1 MVAGKSPEP
10 LPPGWIE
17 HVQVKNGRT
26 IKYYTNGE
34 NGKKIYSRKA
44 VINLVKAGDV
54 NHGQNQGINNGE
66 TQSQGIGNGDGQNQG
81 INNGDVPNQGTP
93 KPENRRSKRST
104 TSPSPSSKL
113 ASKTDQSS
121 DWLPPGWTV
130 ELKTRS
136 TGLNNGSTYKCYV
149 SPSGRKLYSKTQVS
163 QFLNSAAN
171 INTPISNENK
181 NNIEE
186 SSSNLEVPQN
196 QTPKENQT
204 RASRKRK
211 SGMDKQTPTTVSPT
225 VAAQDI
231 SADGLP
237 AGWIKEL
244 RERACPSG
252 IIRKDPYYIDPV
264 SGYEFRSKRDVMR
277 YLETGDIKKC
287 VIKPKKRDESTPKDI
302 HHNIEESSSKLEV
315 SQNHKSVE
323 DNSHISK
330 RRKSVVDKSPAK
342 IVSPVAV
349 QNDSTGELP
358 PGWIKEYK
366 TRRLAHG
373 IRKDPYYTDPVSGYV
388 FRSKKDAFRY
398 IETGDISK
406 CAMKPTKRELGAT
419 STDISY
425 NTGKPSPKL
434 KVSKN
439 KKSMKVKR
447 HVAKKQKS
455 GIGKRPA
462 KVVSNAEVQTGS
474 VDGLPEGWS
483 RELRPRRCGTK
494 SDPYYIDPVSGFEF
508 RSKRDALRY
517 LETGDIA
524 KCIMKPTK
532 REPGSAFNDKP
543 LNIEESASKL
553 EEPQNNTSGEDLS
566 NISKKRQSHPTKIAV
581 QNSVDGLPAG
591 WIKEI
596 RTRTHASGGMREDP
610 FYIDPVSGYVF
621 RSKKDALRYLET
633 GDIGKCV
640 MKPSKRVP
648 GSTVNDIST
657 PDTDTKK
664 EESGSWTRRQLF
676 AGEELKG
683 KEGADPTDAA
693 PTQAE
698 GSNKRRRSITQDFLN
713 ASPEAEVNTVK
724 TPRRRAS
731 KGSRA
736 KPTPNALNGDASA
749 PQSMTKTRQPRK
761 TKAPSASVPGRTSK
775 RLAQNKQEVET
786 NLGLNDEG
794 ALQAG
799 IVNSS
804 GIEVNTSIS
813 PPSSDPA
820 PKVVANTGFVEQAFQ
835 SAIPNSGGIDINTSW
850 GPNDPVQKVVA
861 DLGLGEEI
869 LQGSV
874 MNTSGI
880 DVNTSLA
887 PTPSNPAPKVPQ
899 YFDAN
904 KPTTEVYHD
913 CLGDEPLFPAEN
925 RGIPG
930 KQVVGPH
937 DDDVDMNLPLPVP
950 NPPQPQYR
958 SGECWSD
965 PCLDFA
971 LKTLTGGMSAENP
984 QDHPRGAPQHQ
995 QHQQQQQQF
1004 DPPYTQGDR
1013 CFKLPVFDSSRLHP
1027 NDPSPHS
1034 GSLDK
1039 QVSAGS
1045 QSPMNSPLLPPGFGI
1060 PTYSSMGSQQS
1071 GLDARKDYHPPNL

>member
-34 NGKKIYSRKA
+34 NGKKFYSRKA

-54 NHGQNQGINNGE
+54 NYGQNQGINNGE
-66 TQSQGIGNGDGQNQG
+66 TQIQGIGNGDGQNQG
-81 INNGDVPNQGTP
+81 INNGDVPNQETP
-93 KPENRRSKRST
+93 KPESRRSKRST

-113 ASKTDQSS
+113 ASNTNQSS

-136 TGLNNGSTYKCYV
+136 TGSHNGSTYKCYI
-149 SPSGRKLYSKTQVS
+149 SPSGRKFYSKAQVS

-171 INTPISNENK
+171 SNTPISNENK

-196 QTPKENQT
+196 QTPKENQSRT
-204 RASRKRK
+204 SRKRK
-211 SGMDKQTPTTVSPT
+211 SVMDNQTPKTVSPA

-237 AGWIKEL
+237 AGWVKEL
-244 RERACPSG
+244 RTRTCPSG
-252 IIRKDPYYIDPV
+252 IRKDPYYIDPV

-287 VIKPKKRDESTPKDI
+287 VIKPKKRDESASKDI
-302 HHNIEESSSKLEV
+302 HHNIEEV
-315 SQNHKSVE
+315 SPNEKSVE
-323 DNSHISK
+323 DNSQISK
-330 RRKSVVDKSPAK
+330 RRKSVVDKRPAK

-349 QNDSTGELP
+349 QNGSESELP
-358 PGWIKEYK
+358 AGWIKEYK
-366 TRRLAHG
+366 TRRLGHG

-406 CAMKPTKRELGAT
+406 CAMKPTLREPGPT
-419 STDISY
+419 STDLS
-425 NTGKPSPKL
+425 
-434 KVSKN
+434 
-439 KKSMKVKR
+439 
-447 HVAKKQKS
+447 
-455 GIGKRPA
+455 
-462 KVVSNAEVQTGS
+462 AEGQTES
-474 VDGLPEGWS
+474 VDGLPPGWT
-483 RELRPRRCGTK
+483 REFRARKCGTK
-494 SDPYYIDPVSGFEF
+494 SDPFYVDPVSGFGF
-508 RSKRDALRY
+508 RSKKDAQRY

-543 LNIEESASKL
+543 HNIEEPASKL
-553 EEPQNNTSGEDLS
+553 EESQNNTSVEDRS
-566 NISKKRQSHPTKIAV
+566 NISKKRESQPAKIAV

-596 RTRTHASGGMREDP
+596 RTRTYASGGIREDP

-640 MKPSKRVP
+640 MKPSKRAP

-657 PDTDTKK
+657 PDTDTKQD
-664 EESGSWTRRQLF
+664 ESGSWTRRQLF
-676 AGEELKG
+676 VGEELKG
-683 KEGADPTDAA
+683 KEGADPIDAA
-693 PTQAE
+693 PIQAE
-698 GSNKRRRSITQDFLN
+698 GSNKRRRSITEDFIN
-713 ASPEAEVNTVK
+713 ASPGAEVNTVK

-731 KGSRA
+731 ATKSRA
-736 KPTPNALNGDASA
+736 KPALNGDAAVASA
-749 PQSMTKTRQPRK
+749 PQSTKTRQPRK
-761 TKAPSASVPGRTSK
+761 TKAPSASVPGGRTSK
-775 RLAQNKQEVET
+775 RLAQSKQEVET
-786 NLGLNDEG
+786 NLGLNDGG
-794 ALQAG
+794 ATLQAG

-804 GIEVNTSIS
+804 GNEANNTSLT

-820 PKVVANTGFVEQAFQ
+820 PKLGFGEHAFQ
-835 SAIPNSGGIDINTSW
+835 TAIPNSGGIDINTSW

-874 MNTSGI
+874 MNNTSGI

-887 PTPSNPAPKVPQ
+887 PIPTNPAQKVPQ
-899 YFDAN
+899 HFDAN
-904 KPTTEVYHD
+904 KPITEVYHD
-913 CLGDEPLFPAEN
+913 CLGDDPLFPPSEN

-950 NPPQPQYR
+950 NPQPQYR

-984 QDHPRGAPQHQ
+984 QDHHPRGAHQ
-995 QHQQQQQQF
+995 QQQQQQQF
-1004 DPPYTQGDR
+1004 DAPYTQGDR

-1034 GSLDK
+1034 GSLEK

-1045 QSPMNSPLLPPGFGI
+1045 QSPMNSPLLPPGFGL
-1060 PTYSSMGSQQS
+1060 PTYSTMGSQQS
-1071 GLDARKDYHPPNL
+1071 GLDARKDYPPNL

>member
-34 NGKKIYSRKA
+34 NGKKFYSRKA

-54 NHGQNQGINNGE
+54 NYGQNQGINNGE
-66 TQSQGIGNGDGQNQG
+66 TQIQGIGNGDGQNQG
-81 INNGDVPNQGTP
+81 INNGDVPNQETP
-93 KPENRRSKRST
+93 KPESRRSKRST

-113 ASKTDQSS
+113 ASNTNQSS

-136 TGLNNGSTYKCYV
+136 TGSHNGSTYKCYI
-149 SPSGRKLYSKTQVS
+149 SPSGRKFYSKAQVS

-171 INTPISNENK
+171 SNTPISNENK

-196 QTPKENQT
+196 QTPKENQSRT
-204 RASRKRK
+204 SRKRK
-211 SGMDKQTPTTVSPT
+211 SVMDNQTPKTVSPA

-237 AGWIKEL
+237 AGWVKEL
-244 RERACPSG
+244 RTRTCPSG
-252 IIRKDPYYIDPV
+252 IRKDPYYIDPV

-287 VIKPKKRDESTPKDI
+287 VIKPKKRDESASKDI
-302 HHNIEESSSKLEV
+302 HHNIEEV
-315 SQNHKSVE
+315 SPNEKSVE
-323 DNSHISK
+323 DNSQISK
-330 RRKSVVDKSPAK
+330 RRKSVVDKRPAK

-349 QNDSTGELP
+349 QNGSESELP
-358 PGWIKEYK
+358 AGWIKEYK
-366 TRRLAHG
+366 TRRLGHG

-406 CAMKPTKRELGAT
+406 CAMKPTLREPGPT
-419 STDISY
+419 STDLSY
-425 NTGKPSPKL
+425 DTGKPSPKL

-439 KKSMKVKR
+439 KKPMKVKR

-455 GIGKRPA
+455 GSGKRPA
-462 KVVSNAEVQTGS
+462 KVVSNAEGQTES
-474 VDGLPEGWS
+474 VDGLPPGWT
-483 RELRPRRCGTK
+483 REFRARKCGTK
-494 SDPYYIDPVSGFEF
+494 S
-508 RSKRDALRY
+508 
-517 LETGDIA
+517 
-524 KCIMKPTK
+524 
-532 REPGSAFNDKP
+532 
-543 LNIEESASKL
+543 
-553 EEPQNNTSGEDLS
+553 
-566 NISKKRQSHPTKIAV
+566 
-581 QNSVDGLPAG
+581 
-591 WIKEI
+591 
-596 RTRTHASGGMREDP
+596 DP

-640 MKPSKRVP
+640 MKPSKRAP

-657 PDTDTKK
+657 PDTDTKQD
-664 EESGSWTRRQLF
+664 ESGSWTRRQLF
-676 AGEELKG
+676 VGEELKG
-683 KEGADPTDAA
+683 KEGADPIDAA
-693 PTQAE
+693 PIQAE
-698 GSNKRRRSITQDFLN
+698 GSNKRRRSITEDFIN
-713 ASPEAEVNTVK
+713 ASPGAEVNTVK

-731 KGSRA
+731 ATKSRA
-736 KPTPNALNGDASA
+736 KPALNGDAAVASA
-749 PQSMTKTRQPRK
+749 PQSTKTRQPRK
-761 TKAPSASVPGRTSK
+761 TKAPSASVPGGRTSK
-775 RLAQNKQEVET
+775 RLAQSKQEVET
-786 NLGLNDEG
+786 NLGLNDGG
-794 ALQAG
+794 ATLQAG

-804 GIEVNTSIS
+804 GNEANNTSLT

-820 PKVVANTGFVEQAFQ
+820 PKLGFGEHAFQ
-835 SAIPNSGGIDINTSW
+835 TAIPNSGGIDINTSW

-874 MNTSGI
+874 MNNTSGI

-887 PTPSNPAPKVPQ
+887 PIPTNPAQKVPQ
-899 YFDAN
+899 HFDAN
-904 KPTTEVYHD
+904 KPITEVYHD
-913 CLGDEPLFPAEN
+913 CLGDDPLFPPSEN

-950 NPPQPQYR
+950 NPQPQYR

-984 QDHPRGAPQHQ
+984 QDHHPRGAHQ
-995 QHQQQQQQF
+995 QQQQQQQF
-1004 DPPYTQGDR
+1004 DAPYTQGDR

-1034 GSLDK
+1034 GSLEK

-1045 QSPMNSPLLPPGFGI
+1045 QSPMNSPLLPPGFGL
-1060 PTYSSMGSQQS
+1060 PTYSTMGSQQS
-1071 GLDARKDYHPPNL
+1071 GLDARKDYPPNL